1 MNGVG
6 SSDPFFMH
14 QQTPDA
20 TFLQLC
26 YTLFMSEFTVL
37 DLLDLDLKEHNHLQL
52 KCLAGR
58 SGLSKT
64 IKTDKISRPGLALA
78 GFFTDFSDDSIQ
90 LFGRAE
96 QSYLNMLEKNND
108 WKNIEKLFSYNLPC
122 VIFIGDAKP
131 SEHFIDIA
139 EKNATAIL
147 TTPLESAVFSRRV
160 YQMLDEIFAETETIH
175 GVLVEVY
182 GIGILITGESGIGK
196 SEAALELIER
206 GHRLISD
213 DTVRLRRLSD
223 NYIIGSGE
231 NPMFAHHMEIRGLGI
246 INIQNLFGVGAI
258 REKKQVQLLIH
269 LERWDEKK
277 NYDRIGGQEG
287 EVIMGI
293 NIPKI
298 TLPVSLGRNI
308 ASLIE
313 MAARNER
320 LKKLGYYSSKEFDQ
334 SVLKWLESQA
344 ARKLYYNTD
353 SLKEGDYDDKRS

>member
-1 MNGVG
+1 
-6 SSDPFFMH
+6 
-14 QQTPDA
+14 
-20 TFLQLC
+20 
-26 YTLFMSEFTVL
+26 MSEFTVL

-58 SGLSKT
+58 SGLSRAIT
-64 IKTDKISRPGLALA
+64 TDKISRPGLALA
-78 GFFTDFSDDSIQ
+78 GYFVDFSGDSIQ
-90 LFGRAE
+90 LFGRGE
-96 QSYLNMLEKNND
+96 QSYLSQLEKNND

-122 VIFIGDAKP
+122 VIFIGGAKP

-139 EKNATAIL
+139 EKSATAIL
-147 TTPLESAVFSRRV
+147 TTPLDSAVFSRRA
-160 YQMLDEIFAETETIH
+160 YQMLDEVFAETETIH
-175 GVLVEVY
+175 GVLVEVF

-213 DTVRLRRLSD
+213 DTVKLRRLSD
-223 NYIIGSGE
+223 NYLIGSGE
-231 NPMFAHHMEIRGLGI
+231 NPMLAHHMEIRGLGI
-246 INIQNLFGVGAI
+246 INLHNLFGVGAI

-277 NYDRIGGQEG
+277 NYDRLGDQATES
-287 EVIMGI
+287 VMGI
-293 NIPKI
+293 TLPKI
-298 TLPVSLGRNI
+298 TLPVSLGRNV

-353 SLKEGDYDDKRS
+353 ALKEGSYDDKKS